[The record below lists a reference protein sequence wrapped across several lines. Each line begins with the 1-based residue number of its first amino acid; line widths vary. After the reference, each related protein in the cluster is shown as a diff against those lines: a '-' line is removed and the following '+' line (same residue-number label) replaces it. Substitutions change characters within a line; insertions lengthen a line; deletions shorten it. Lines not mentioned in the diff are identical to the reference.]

1 MLRIGLKCE
10 TESEF
15 SSIDNHSASL
25 LHVVNSLMGPFLLIT
40 NFLTG
45 LWCLNQFFH
54 VLCDSKD
61 TMQNITV
68 RRGEHCTLPT
78 GIDRRSN
85 IMILWSF
92 TTFDKQ
98 SSFAMAQLYK
108 DEAEITPTELFGN
121 RLHLDRQ
128 TGSLTIK
135 DITFTDSGVY
145 QLLIR
150 QTGLQESHE
159 KFYLFVYGDV
169 GKPKATVLQHYHSRR
184 KLNTSCSV
192 ECTVENGRE
201 VTLSW
206 YRGNYM
212 LNQNS
217 SPDLNMTL
225 RVPLEVEHH
234 DDSIYS
240 CVAGNPVSHQT
251 TLLNIPATCSAPP
264 DSVRSKSSYSLLIG
278 LLLILILISFCVVL
292 PFCFKR
298 KLKTE
303 NPSEVETHY
312 IYVNYNATKVQAKVR
327 CEGTLYSEVK
337 YMAGIQDDVLIC

>member
-1 MLRIGLKCE
+1 
-10 TESEF
+10 
-15 SSIDNHSASL
+15 
-25 LHVVNSLMGPFLLIT
+25 MGPFLIIT

-45 LWCLNQFFH
+45 LWWLNHFFY
-54 VLCDSKD
+54 VLCDTKD

-68 RRGEHCTLPT
+68 RRGENCTLPT

-92 TTFDKQ
+92 TTFDKE

-108 DEAEITPTELFGN
+108 DEVEITPTELFGK

-150 QTGLQESHE
+150 QIGLQESHE
-159 KFYLFVYGDV
+159 TFYIFVYGDV

-212 LNQNS
+212 LNQTS

-225 RVPLEVEHH
+225 RIPLEVEHH

-240 CVAGNPVSHQT
+240 CVAANPVSNKT
-251 TLLNIPATCSAPP
+251 IFLNISATCSAPP
-264 DSVRSKSSYSLLIG
+264 DSVRSKRSHSLLIG

-298 KLKTE
+298 KLEAE
-303 NPSEVETHY
+303 NPSEEEPQY
-312 IYVNYNATKVQAKVR
+312 IDVNHTTTKFRAKEAQ
-327 CEGTLYSEVK
+327 CEDILYSEVK
-337 YMAGIQDDVLIC
+337 KMAANTEESR